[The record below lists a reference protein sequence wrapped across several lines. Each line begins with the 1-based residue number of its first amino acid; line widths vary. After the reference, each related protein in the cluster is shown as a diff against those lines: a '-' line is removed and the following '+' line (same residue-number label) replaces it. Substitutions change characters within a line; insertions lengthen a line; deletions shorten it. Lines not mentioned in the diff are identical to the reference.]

1 MVPRLADPSHDDAV
15 VAVSEAAFCKD
26 RRAALEFRALRASY
40 DPSADVRLHD
50 ELADLCTFSAP
61 GDVGQ
66 NLVELVQLLLAVR
79 VAGGDSTV
87 LP

>member
-15 VAVSEAAFCKD
+15 VAGSEAAFCKD
-26 RRAALEFRALRASY
+26 RRAPLEFCALRASY
-40 DPSADVRLHD
+40 ETSTDVGLQK

-66 NLVELVQLLLAVR
+66 NLVELVQFLLAVR